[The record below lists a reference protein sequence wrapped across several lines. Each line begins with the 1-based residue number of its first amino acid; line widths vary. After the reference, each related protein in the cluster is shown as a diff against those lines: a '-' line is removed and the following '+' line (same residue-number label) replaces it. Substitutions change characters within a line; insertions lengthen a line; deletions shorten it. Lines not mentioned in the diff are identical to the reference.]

1 MLLTNTH
8 PAECLRFHPVAP
20 FVKYIHKTNVIG
32 PCDKHVLNNVLLN
45 TCVAGAGV
53 SGAGNS
59 CFCTG
64 RCAHCSWHHTRVT
77 VTDKLTFL
85 W

>member
-8 PAECLRFHPVAP
+8 PAECLRFQPVAP

-45 TCVAGAGV
+45 ACVAGAGV
-53 SGAGNS
+53 SGA
-59 CFCTG
+59 
-64 RCAHCSWHHTRVT
+64 APVT
-77 VTDKLTFL
+77 LVSVQVGAPTVHGIIPE
-85 W
+85 